1 MATTARVPGSPPT
14 ETDHGPTTGL
24 YIGVWASLILIV
36 AIETVLT
43 YAAHFSGARLLASL
57 LVLAIIEAAIALR
70 YFMHLKYEPPA
81 LAWTLI
87 PAIVFALLMMNQI
100 WADAYRLA
108 TMRFP
113 AP

>member
-1 MATTARVPGSPPT
+1 MSTTAPAAP
-14 ETDHGPTTGL
+14 DAAHGPTASL
-24 YIGVWASLILIV
+24 YISVWLGLLVIV
-36 AIETVLT
+36 ALEAFLT
-43 YAAHFSGARLLASL
+43 YAHLSPARLLASL
-57 LVLAIIEAAIALR
+57 LVLAIIEATIALR

>member
-1 MATTARVPGSPPT
+1 MTTAATTASSSSQA
-14 ETDHGPTTGL
+14 DHGPSTGL
-24 YIGVWASLILIV
+24 YIGVWLSLIVIV
-36 AIETVLT
+36 AIEVVLT
-43 YAAHFSGARLLASL
+43 FAHLSPGRLLASL
-57 LVLAIIEAAIALR
+57 LVLALIEASIALR

>member
-1 MATTARVPGSPPT
+1 MVT
-14 ETDHGPTTGL
+14 EAQRGPTTGL
-24 YIGVWASLILIV
+24 YVGVWLSLIVIV
-36 AIETVLT
+36 ALETALA
-43 YAAHFSGARLLASL
+43 YNLSGTRLVASL
-57 LVLAIIEAAIALR
+57 LVLAIIEAGIALR

-113 AP
+113 AS

>member
-1 MATTARVPGSPPT
+1 MVT
-14 ETDHGPTTGL
+14 EAQHGPTTGL
-24 YIGVWASLILIV
+24 YVGVWLSLIVIV
-36 AIETVLT
+36 AIETVL
-43 YAAHFSGARLLASL
+43 AFANLSGGRLVASL
-57 LVLAIIEAAIALR
+57 LVLAIIEAGIALR

-113 AP
+113 AS

>member
-1 MATTARVPGSPPT
+1 MATTAHPA
-14 ETDHGPTTGL
+14 TDSGHASHGPTIGL
-24 YIGVWASLILIV
+24 YVSVWLGLILIV

-43 YAAHFSGARLLASL
+43 YAHLSPGRLLASL
-57 LVLAIIEAAIALR
+57 LVLALIEAGIALR
-70 YFMHLKYEPPA
+70 YFMHLKWEPPA

-87 PAIVFALLMMNQI
+87 PAVVFALLMMNQI

-113 AP
+113 AQ